1 MADPELVVG
10 QIPLKVAIPVGNLE
24 TKLGNNTEKP
34 NKLTGTNHVLRGIQE
49 RNQGVIIILVINI
62 FKLYRFVTLRLKL
75 ILYFL
80 CRLYF

>member
-34 NKLTGTNHVLRGIQE
+34 NKLTGTNHVLCGIQE
-49 RNQGVIIILVINI
+49 RNEG
-62 FKLYRFVTLRLKL
+62 
-75 ILYFL
+75 
-80 CRLYF
+80 